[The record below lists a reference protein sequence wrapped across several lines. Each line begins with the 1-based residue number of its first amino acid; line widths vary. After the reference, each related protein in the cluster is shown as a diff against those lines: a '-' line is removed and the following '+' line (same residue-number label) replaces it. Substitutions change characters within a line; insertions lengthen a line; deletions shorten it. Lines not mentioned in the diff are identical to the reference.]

1 MSARDLGRLLVAW
14 VLATAVAC
22 VVVHRAFTLDVD
34 EAHPRAVVASVWR
47 AGRVVARAVVAQVGE
62 HAVSIDAAMGEGG
75 ATLVYERVVAEG
87 PVVVWPEAMLSLS
100 FVPGLD
106 GLSATY
112 AGRTAYVTPDEL
124 LAMQAY
130 DHGITIPSMQMAA
143 GLVMPLA
150 LAAAT
155 SALGVSSR
163 DLVEHGTLRRIRV
176 TRSVVGAPPAR
187 IVTADSL
194 DESDVRAAAVAIGRY
209 LARGVDHEGHFR
221 YLVNAPTNQT
231 LPGYDW
237 PRHAGATYFVTQIA
251 ALTGDPDVGF
261 AALRAGALLRDHA
274 LLRCGDARCIGEE
287 DTDLVDVGS
296 TALAVLAFVELART
310 HVDDGYALLVPQ
322 LTAFLRAQQRPDG
335 ELMHLYD
342 RRAKRPV
349 DIQLL
354 YYTGEAALALSR
366 AHTLLGDPRD
376 LDAATRAL
384 VRLAGPAWSF
394 FGSRYYWGEEHW
406 TCQAMDDLWD
416 HLSATVRDTALTFCL
431 GWQAYGRKL
440 MYGPGDT
447 PYDADGAYG
456 VGPIVTPHLTPA
468 GSRAE
473 AGLAT
478 LDAATRAGRPAEELT
493 VLDRQMRRSLA
504 MLLRHQLPG
513 REYLFVDP
521 AAIEGAMP
529 GSEVDWQLRIDYA
542 QHTGS
547 ALVRWLDLR
556 QQAPV
561 VRRPRRRGATDLGR
575 TTNSWL
581 WRSGGLG

>member
-1 MSARDLGRLLVAW
+1 MSARGLGRLLVAW
-14 VLATAVAC
+14 VLATAIAC
-22 VVVHRAFTLDVD
+22 VVVHRAFALDVD
-34 EAHPRAVVASVWR
+34 EAHPREVVASVWR
-47 AGRVVARAVVAQVGE
+47 GGRVVARAVVARVGG
-62 HAVSIDAAMGEGG
+62 HAASLDAAAAESD
-75 ATLVYERVVAEG
+75 ATLVYESVVAEG
-87 PVVVWPEAMLSLS
+87 PVVVWPQAALSLS
-100 FVPGLD
+100 FVPGQD
-106 GLSATY
+106 GLSVTF
-112 AGRTAYVTPDEL
+112 AGRTAYVTPDDL

-143 GLVMPLA
+143 GLDLPLA

-155 SALGVSSR
+155 EALGVSSR
-163 DLVEHGTLRRIRV
+163 DLLEHGVLRRIRV
-176 TRSVVGAPPAR
+176 TRSVAGAPPAR
-187 IVTADSL
+187 AVTADSL
-194 DESDVRAAAVAIGRY
+194 DESDVRVAAVAMGRY
-209 LARGVDHEGHFR
+209 LARGVDHDGRFR

-251 ALTGDPDVGF
+251 GLTGDPDVRF

-274 LLRCGDARCIGEE
+274 LLHCGDLRCIGEE
-287 DTDLVDVGS
+287 DSPLADVGS
-296 TALAVLAFVELART
+296 TALALLAFVELART

-322 LTAFLRAQQRPDG
+322 LTEFLRAQQRPDG

-349 DIQLL
+349 DLQLL

-366 AHTLLGDPRD
+366 AHALLGDPRD

-384 VRLAGPAWSF
+384 AHLAGPAWSF

-416 HLSATVRDTALTFCL
+416 RAPASTRETALAFCL

-440 MYGPGDT
+440 MYGPTDT
-447 PYDADGAYG
+447 PFDADGAYG

-478 LDAATRAGRPAEELT
+478 LDAATRAGRPAEELA

-521 AAIEGAMP
+521 SAIDGAMP

-547 ALVRWLDLR
+547 ALVRWLDVDGKTR
-556 QQAPV
+556 E
-561 VRRPRRRGATDLGR
+561 R
-575 TTNSWL
+575 
-581 WRSGGLG
+581 

>member
-1 MSARDLGRLLVAW
+1 MVRLLVAW
-14 VLATAVAC
+14 VLATAIAC
-22 VVVHRAFTLDVD
+22 VVVHRAFALEVD
-34 EAHPRAVVASVWR
+34 EAHPREVIASVWR
-47 AGRVVARAVVAQVGE
+47 EGRVVARAVVANVGE
-62 HAVSIDAAMGEGG
+62 HAASVDAAAAESG
-75 ATLVYERVVAEG
+75 ATLVYESVVAEG
-87 PVVVWPEAMLSLS
+87 PVVVWPEVALSLS
-100 FVPGLD
+100 FVPGQD
-106 GLSATY
+106 GLSVTF
-112 AGRTAYVTPDEL
+112 AGRTTYVTPDDL
-124 LAMQAY
+124 LARQAY
-130 DHGITIPSMQMAA
+130 DHGITFPSMQMAT
-143 GLVMPLA
+143 GLDLPLA

-155 SALGVSSR
+155 EALGVSSR
-163 DLVEHGTLRRIRV
+163 DLLEHGVLRRIRV
-176 TRSVVGAPPAR
+176 TRSVAGAPPAR
-187 IVTADSL
+187 TVTADSL
-194 DESDVRAAAVAIGRY
+194 DESDVRVAAVAMGRY
-209 LARGVDHEGHFR
+209 LARGVDHDGRFR

-251 ALTGDPDVGF
+251 ALTGDPDVRF

-274 LLRCGDARCIGEE
+274 LLRCGDLRCIGEE
-287 DTDLVDVGS
+287 DSPLADVGS
-296 TALAVLAFVELART
+296 TALALLAFVELART
-310 HVDDGYALLVPQ
+310 HLDDGYALLVPQ
-322 LTAFLRAQQRPDG
+322 LTEFLRAQQRPDG

-349 DIQLL
+349 DLQLL

-366 AHTLLGDPRD
+366 AHALLGDPRD

-384 VRLAGPAWSF
+384 AHLAGPAWSF

-416 HLSATVRDTALTFCL
+416 RAPASTRETALAFCL

-440 MYGPGDT
+440 MYGPSDT
-447 PYDADGAYG
+447 PFDADGAYG

-478 LDAATRAGRPAEELT
+478 LDAATRAGRPAEELAI
-493 VLDRQMRRSLA
+493 LDRQMRRSLA

-521 AAIEGAMP
+521 SAIDGAMP

-547 ALVRWLDLR
+547 ALVRWLER
-556 QQAPV
+556 QDGEQHSPQM
-561 VRRPRRRGATDLGR
+561 RD
-575 TTNSWL
+575 NK
-581 WRSGGLG
+581 

>member
-1 MSARDLGRLLVAW
+1 
-14 VLATAVAC
+14 
-22 VVVHRAFTLDVD
+22 
-34 EAHPRAVVASVWR
+34 
-47 AGRVVARAVVAQVGE
+47 
-62 HAVSIDAAMGEGG
+62 
-75 ATLVYERVVAEG
+75 
-87 PVVVWPEAMLSLS
+87 
-100 FVPGLD
+100 
-106 GLSATY
+106 
-112 AGRTAYVTPDEL
+112 
-124 LAMQAY
+124 
-130 DHGITIPSMQMAA
+130 MAIRS
-143 GLVMPLA
+143 
-150 LAAAT
+150 AT

-163 DLVEHGTLRRIRV
+163 DLLEHGVLRRIRV
-176 TRSVVGAPPAR
+176 TRSVAGAPPAR
-187 IVTADSL
+187 AVTADSL
-194 DESDVRAAAVAIGRY
+194 DQSDVRVAAVAMGRY
-209 LARGVDHEGHFR
+209 LARGVDHDGRFR

-251 ALTGDPDVGF
+251 GLTGDPDVRF

-274 LLRCGDARCIGEE
+274 LLHCGDLRCIGEE
-287 DTDLVDVGS
+287 DSSLADVGS
-296 TALAVLAFVELART
+296 TALALLAFVELART
-310 HVDDGYALLVPQ
+310 HLDDGYALLVPQ
-322 LTAFLRAQQRPDG
+322 LTEFLRAQQRPDG

-349 DIQLL
+349 DLQLL

-366 AHTLLGDPRD
+366 AHSLLGDPRD
-376 LDAATRAL
+376 LEAATRAL
-384 VRLAGPAWSF
+384 AYLAGPAWSF

-416 HLSATVRDTALTFCL
+416 RAPASTRQTALAFCL

-440 MYGPGDT
+440 MYGPTNT
-447 PYDADGAYG
+447 PFDADGAYG

-478 LDAATRAGRPAEELT
+478 LDAATRAGCPAEELAI
-493 VLDRQMRRSLA
+493 LDRQMRRSLA

-521 AAIEGAMP
+521 SAIDGAMP

-547 ALVRWLDLR
+547 ALVRWLDVDAKAR
-556 QQAPV
+556 E
-561 VRRPRRRGATDLGR
+561 R
-575 TTNSWL
+575 
-581 WRSGGLG
+581 